1 MKLERDIA
9 VIGSGFGGSLMAM
22 IAQRL
27 GRSVVMLE
35 RGRHPRF
42 AIGES
47 STPLANLLLE
57 GLARR
62 HDLPSIAPL
71 AKWGTWQKHRP
82 KIACGLKRGFT
93 FYHHSWNE
101 PWAAQTDRGNELLV
115 AASPNDTIADTH
127 WYRPDFDHFLVR
139 EAQEIGV
146 RYFDQTELQS
156 GEDGTD
162 GFLLRGTRC
171 GETVEVRAQFVI
183 DASGPRGF
191 LHRALGLGEAA
202 FDKLPPTQA
211 LYTHFNDVARWDSV
225 MSLRET
231 PPYPVDDAALHHVFD
246 GGWIWVLRF
255 NNGITSAGVAATNEV
270 AQRFRFSDG
279 EDAWR
284 RLLAALPSVA
294 RQFSDARPLLP
305 FVHAPSLSFRTRT
318 VAGENWALLPSAAG
332 FVDPLLSNGFPLT
345 LLGIE
350 RLAGIIEQNWRA
362 KGFATA
368 LGFYSEQTLR
378 ELDVT
383 ADLVGGLY
391 ANMSDFESFKAVS
404 MLYFAAA
411 MTAETRRRIGGMTS
425 TPAFLLENDAVFG
438 PALRTCLQLCRDN
451 DSGATRENCIGT
463 ILRSIEPINLAHL
476 GSPTR
481 RSWYP
486 CLAED
491 LFEAAPKLGV
501 TRKEIEKL
509 LVRCGFNHP
518 GSGQE

>member
-1 MKLERDIA
+1 MRLECDI
-9 VIGSGFGGSLMAM
+9 VVMGSGFGGSLMAM

-27 GRSVVMLE
+27 GRSVVLLE
-35 RGRHPRF
+35 KGRHPRF

-57 GLARR
+57 ELAQRY
-62 HDLPSIAPL
+62 DLPAIAPL

-82 KIACGLKRGFT
+82 EIACGLKRGFT
-93 FYHHSWNE
+93 FYHHRLNE
-101 PWAAQTDRGNELLV
+101 PWTMQPDRGNELIV
-115 AASPNDTIADTH
+115 AASPNDTISDTH

-139 EAQEIGV
+139 EAQELGV
-146 RYFDQTELQS
+146 KYFDETQLHDAK
-156 GEDGTD
+156 DGAD
-162 GFLLRGTRC
+162 GFLLGGTRC
-171 GETVEVRAQFVI
+171 GEAIEVRARFVI

-191 LHRALGLGEAA
+191 LHRALGLGETA

-211 LYTHFNDVARWDSV
+211 LYTHFADVARWDSV
-225 MSLRET
+225 TPSPDT

-270 AQRFRFSDG
+270 AQRFQFSDG

-294 RQFSDARPLLP
+294 RQFADARPLLP
-305 FVHAPSLSFRTRT
+305 FVHAPRLSFRTRA
-318 VAGENWALLPSAAG
+318 VAGENWVLLPSAAG

-350 RLAGIIEQNWRA
+350 RLAGIIEQNWGA
-362 KGFATA
+362 KSFATA
-368 LGFYSEQTLR
+368 LGVYSEQTLR
-378 ELDVT
+378 ELEVT

-391 ANMSDFESFKAVS
+391 ANMGDFDSFKAVS

-411 MTAETRRRIGGMTS
+411 MTSETVRRLGRDTAGS
-425 TPAFLLENDAVFG
+425 SFLLEGDVVFG
-438 PALRTCLQLCRDN
+438 PALRECLRLSRCG
-451 DSGATRENCIGT
+451 GATHSPVDCLST
-463 ILRSIEPINLAHL
+463 IQRAIAPINLAHL
-476 GSPTR
+476 GDEKR

-486 CLAED
+486 CLAKD
-491 LFEAAPKLGV
+491 LVEAAPKLGV
-501 TRKEIEKL
+501 DPAKIQQL
-509 LVRCGFNHP
+509 LARCGFD
-518 GSGQE
+518 STRADQE